1 MNNVIYVSKY
11 ISSTTLIHACPWP
24 MVLLSTFS
32 LIVGGLVGTLVGDTI
47 GAVMGYVVHTLS
59 IIYVVQS

>member
-1 MNNVIYVSKY
+1 
-11 ISSTTLIHACPWP
+11 

-47 GAVMGYVVHTLS
+47 GVVMGYVVHTLS
-59 IIYVVQS
+59 VCSTVLKRNIIIAHEW